1 MLCDRYHRTKNID
14 DFQAALSFFTDS
26 YNLVCAMPLRR
37 VQAARNALRIL
48 ATMEEWNQASL
59 LAKAAIELL
68 PFVCDRYLSRDDQ
81 QYAILQISGLASDA
95 CSLSLRNGNVNQA
108 LQQLE
113 FGRGVILGYLMDGRS
128 DLTELQKDYS
138 SLANEYDA
146 LRFKAYAPI
155 ESKELSVR
163 EQLGKERKEAT
174 RDLEDCLNRIRQK
187 HGFQR
192 FLLEPAL
199 DELKQCANQGPIVM
213 VNATDFGCDAIIVSS
228 SEVRT
233 IELPEMHSSQAPLF
247 FQQSL
252 GRYRTINQ
260 DRLKEYER
268 DIDVV
273 TEETHDWM
281 WSDKAD
287 VGHMSWL
294 WSCCVQPILKEL
306 KDSQAPDS
314 HGLLRVW
321 WIGTG
326 IASGFP
332 FHAAGHYVKDSPNS
346 DNTLSQIIPS
356 YTSTIKALS
365 FARSCAS
372 KVATNKGNETSILV
386 VTMPTTPGHKSLPG
400 VDLEKVAIQ
409 QMTRDFCKIKVLESP
424 TAAHV
429 LEDISAFDVVHFAC
443 HGCAD
448 LEDPSNSHLLLQ
460 KSGLS
465 GPAVDELTVS
475 DISKRDTL
483 GRKWIAYLSACS
495 TAGVEA
501 KNLADECLHLA
512 SAFQVA
518 GFAHVIGSLW
528 PADDDVCVRLAECFY
543 RSLTKLGTKHSNRA
557 VAEAL
562 RSAVLDIRLDSPDPR
577 LWAPFIHSGA

>member
-1 MLCDRYHRTKNID
+1 MRK
-14 DFQAALSFFTDS
+14 
-26 YNLVCAMPLRR
+26 
-37 VQAARNALRIL
+37 
-48 ATMEEWNQASL
+48 EE
-59 LAKAAIELL
+59 K
-68 PFVCDRYLSRDDQ
+68 
-81 QYAILQISGLASDA
+81 
-95 CSLSLRNGNVNQA
+95 
-108 LQQLE
+108 
-113 FGRGVILGYLMDGRS
+113 
-128 DLTELQKDYS
+128 K
-138 SLANEYDA
+138 
-146 LRFKAYAPI
+146 I
-155 ESKELSVR
+155 ESKELSIR

-174 RDLEDCLNRIRQK
+174 RGLEDCLNRIHQK
-187 HGFQR
+187 HGFER

-199 DELKQCANQGPIVM
+199 AELKQCANGGPIVI
-213 VNATDFGCDAIIVSS
+213 VNATDFGCDAIIVST
-228 SEVRT
+228 SEVQT
-233 IELPEMHSSQAPLF
+233 IALPEMDSSQAPLF

-252 GRYRTINQ
+252 GRYRTIDH

-268 DIDVV
+268 DI
-273 TEETHDWM
+273 ETDTGETYDWM
-281 WSDKAD
+281 GSDKAD

-294 WSCCVQPILKEL
+294 WSSCVQPILKKL
-306 KDSQAPDS
+306 KNSQAPDS
-314 HGLLRVW
+314 HRLLRVW

-326 IASGFP
+326 VASGLP
-332 FHAAGHYVKDSPNS
+332 FHAAGLYVKDAPNS
-346 DNTLSQIIPS
+346 DNTLSQIILS

-386 VTMPTTPGHKSLPG
+386 VTMPTTPDHKSLSG

-409 QMTRDFCKIKVLESP
+409 QMTRDSCKIKVLESP

-429 LEDISAFDVVHFAC
+429 LEDISAFVHFAC
-443 HGCAD
+443 HGWAD
-448 LEDPSNSHLLLQ
+448 PEDPSNSHLLLQ
-460 KSGLS
+460 KSGPS

-483 GRKWIAYLSACS
+483 GRKWIAYPSACS

-528 PADDDVCVRLAECFY
+528 LADDDICVRLAEYFY
-543 RSLTKLGTKHSNRA
+543 RSLTKLGSKHSNRA

-562 RSAVLDIRLDSPDPR
+562 RSAVLDIRSEFPALTMCAIKKAVQP
-577 LWAPFIHSGA
+577 LKVGGTE